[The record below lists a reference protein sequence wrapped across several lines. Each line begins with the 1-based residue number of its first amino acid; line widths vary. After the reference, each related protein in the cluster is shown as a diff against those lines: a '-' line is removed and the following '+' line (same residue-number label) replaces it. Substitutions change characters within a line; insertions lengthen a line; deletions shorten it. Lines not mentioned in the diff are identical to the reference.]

1 MPERRTH
8 FEKGPRNEQVSVTD
22 RVRRCAGAGGLFTSS
37 GRPRE
42 IGGFRHGGGAESRSQ
57 ALPDSGFG
65 FPIANAVEVPAETT
79 LVFLSGKTPAPAKP
93 DAEKFSAEFWGDTET
108 QTVSALTRIQE
119 TLAGMGLN
127 MGDVVKMQAF
137 LVGVPEADGMLDFD
151 GFMAGYT
158 QFFGGEAQAKLPAR
172 TTVQVAGLAAPG
184 MLVEIDVIVA
194 KP

>member
-1 MPERRTH
+1 MNKIQSPTV
-8 FEKGPRNEQVSVTD
+8 FAAALLLAACSPPPTDAEKSVD
-22 RVRRCAGAGGLFTSS
+22 SDMAAA
-37 GRPRE
+37 PK
-42 IGGFRHGGGAESRSQ
+42 AEVKRYPVPGS
-57 ALPDSGFG
+57 D
-65 FPIANAVEVPAETT
+65 FPIANAVEVPADTT

-119 TLAGMGLN
+119 TLAGMGLG

-137 LVGVPEADGMLDFD
+137 LVGVPESDGMLDFD

-158 QFFGGEAQAKLPAR
+158 QFFGGQAQPNLPAR

>member
-1 MPERRTH
+1 MNKIQSPTV
-8 FEKGPRNEQVSVTD
+8 FAAALLLAACSPPPTDAEKSVD
-22 RVRRCAGAGGLFTSS
+22 SDMAAA
-37 GRPRE
+37 PK
-42 IGGFRHGGGAESRSQ
+42 AEVKRYPIPGS
-57 ALPDSGFG
+57 D
-65 FPIANAVEVPAETT
+65 FPIANAVEVPADTT

-119 TLAGMGLN
+119 TLAGMGLG

-158 QFFGGEAQAKLPAR
+158 QFFGGEAQPKLPAR

>member
-1 MPERRTH
+1 MNKIQSLTAFTAALLLAACSPPPTDA
-8 FEKGPRNEQVSVTD
+8 EKAVDSDMATTAAPK
-22 RVRRCAGAGGLFTSS
+22 
-37 GRPRE
+37 
-42 IGGFRHGGGAESRSQ
+42 AEVKRYPIPGS
-57 ALPDSGFG
+57 D
-65 FPIANAVEVPAETT
+65 FPIANAVEVSADTT

-93 DAEKFSAEFWGDTET
+93 DAEKFSAEFWGDTQT

-119 TLAGMGLN
+119 TLAGMGLD

-137 LVGVPEADGMLDFD
+137 LVGVPEADGRLDFE

-158 QFFGGEAQAKLPAR
+158 QFFGGEAQPNLPAR

-184 MLVEIDVIVA
+184 MLVEIDVIAA